1 VLAWRRGAVP
11 EIVEHGV
18 SGFIVDSLEQAV
30 ALVPRLAR
38 LDRTW
43 VRARYEARF
52 TAARMARDY
61 LTVYRALG
69 RRYALKAV

>member
-1 VLAWRRGAVP
+1 MAMSRR
-11 EIVEHGV
+11 V
-18 SGFIVDSLEQAV
+18 SGFIVDSIEQAV
-30 ALVPRLAR
+30 ALVPRIAQ

-52 TAARMARDY
+52 TAHRMARDY
-61 LTVYRALG
+61 LAVYRALG